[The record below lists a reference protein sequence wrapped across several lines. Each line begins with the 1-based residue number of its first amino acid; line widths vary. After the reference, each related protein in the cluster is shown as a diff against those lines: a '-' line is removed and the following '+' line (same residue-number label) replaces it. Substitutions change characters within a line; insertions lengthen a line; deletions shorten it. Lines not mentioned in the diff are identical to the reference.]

1 MQTCGDSVLLGNL
14 QFLGF
19 PHGGAVMFCSQVSIF
34 QLPLQDASIFKRFAF
49 RLYLCRPVNALDL
62 NHWITL
68 RHRMCCKNRYNGEIG
83 RLQIKSKK
91 MPLLNNF
98 RSQITSDN
106 VFHC

>member
-1 MQTCGDSVLLGNL
+1 MQTCGDSVLLGHL

-19 PHGGAVMFCSQVSIF
+19 PHGGVVVLFSASIF

-83 RLQIKSKK
+83 KAANEVQE
-91 MPLLNNF
+91 NAF
-98 RSQITSDN
+98 
-106 VFHC
+106 VE

>member
-1 MQTCGDSVLLGNL
+1 MQTCGDGVLLGHL

-19 PHGGAVMFCSQVSIF
+19 PHGGAVAMFSIF

-68 RHRMCCKNRYNGEIG
+68 RHRMCCKNRFNGEIG
-83 RLQIKSKK
+83 KAANEVQE
-91 MPLLNNF
+91 NAF
-98 RSQITSDN
+98 
-106 VFHC
+106 VE